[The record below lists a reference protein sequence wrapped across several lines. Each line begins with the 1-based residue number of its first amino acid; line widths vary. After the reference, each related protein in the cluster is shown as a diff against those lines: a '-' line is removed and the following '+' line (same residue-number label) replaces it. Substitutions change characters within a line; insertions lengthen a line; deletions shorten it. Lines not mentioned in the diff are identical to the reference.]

1 MFQLR
6 AFEFV
11 LALALALALAFALRL
26 ALAFVLLAFP
36 LLALSPPPQAVA
48 RASAAHAK
56 IARSVFLLMSSPV
69 SSYQSL
75 GHPARTRTGAALRPL
90 GRRPREES
98 RWLRW
103 ALIWGNL
110 SAGGAGGTRE
120 ERGLGDGGW
129 GLAA

>member
-11 LALALALALAFALRL
+11 LAFALAFALALALAFVLARL
-26 ALAFVLLAFP
+26 AFAFSLAF
-36 LLALSPPPQAVA
+36 SPPPQAVA

-56 IARSVFLLMSSPV
+56 IARSVFLLMSFPV

-75 GHPARTRTGAALRPL
+75 GHPARTRAGAALRPL

-120 ERGLGDGGW
+120 
-129 GLAA
+129 